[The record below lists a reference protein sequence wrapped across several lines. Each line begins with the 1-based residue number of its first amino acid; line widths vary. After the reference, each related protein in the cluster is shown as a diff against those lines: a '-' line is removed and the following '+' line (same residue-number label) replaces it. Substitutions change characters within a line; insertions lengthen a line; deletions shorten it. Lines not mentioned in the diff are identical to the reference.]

1 MSTAK
6 IKDLEQCC
14 EVFKEWIQIEEKM
27 IAIILKKQKEL
38 SDQVAQWNDYL
49 IDQQQSSKHRQ
60 QMIDDSPSLRF
71 GSGVSAGMPNPF
83 GAGGKFDMGDVRGSA
98 IAQRRRGG
106 TRKKSHRRK
115 KNIRKTRRR
124 RNNK

>member
-6 IKDLEQCC
+6 IRKLEQCC
-14 EVFKEWIQIEEKM
+14 EYFKEWIEKND
-27 IAIILKKQKEL
+27 IILEKIMDEQDRL
-38 SDQVAQWNDYL
+38 SVDVSQWNDYL

-60 QMIDDSPSLRF
+60 QMLSST
-71 GSGVSAGMPNPF
+71 SGTSRSIGTGNKPNPF

-124 RNNK
+124 NNK

>member
-38 SDQVAQWNDYL
+38 SDDVAQWNDYL

-60 QMIDDSPSLRF
+60 QMLSST
-71 GSGVSAGMPNPF
+71 SGTSRSIGTGNKPNPF

>member
-6 IKDLEQCC
+6 IRKLERCC
-14 EVFKEWIQIEEKM
+14 EYFKEWIEKND
-27 IAIILKKQKEL
+27 IILEKIMDEQDRL
-38 SDQVAQWNDYL
+38 SVDVSQWNDYL
-49 IDQQQSSKHRQ
+49 IDQQQSSKPRQ
-60 QMIDDSPSLRF
+60 QILSST
-71 GSGVSAGMPNPF
+71 SGTSRSIGAGNKPNPF

-98 IAQRRRGG
+98 IAHMAPRGG